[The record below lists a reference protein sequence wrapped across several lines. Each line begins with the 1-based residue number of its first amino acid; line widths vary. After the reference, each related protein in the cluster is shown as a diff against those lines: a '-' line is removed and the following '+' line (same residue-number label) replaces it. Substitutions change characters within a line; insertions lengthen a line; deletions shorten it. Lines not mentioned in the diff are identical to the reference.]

1 MPGTLPQQIYPL
13 ALLLRHLTRSCVR
26 TVASPCSS
34 CTPSLPCSVVLHEP
48 LPFSLAPHL
57 LDSAIS
63 TASLFVFLLLTSQPD
78 HDFFP
83 LQKRSFFLYNSFI
96 DGWHRGGTRFSRPDP
111 ALQSPTD

>member
-1 MPGTLPQQIYPL
+1 MN
-13 ALLLRHLTRSCVR
+13 
-26 TVASPCSS
+26 
-34 CTPSLPCSVVLHEP
+34 P

-83 LQKRSFFLYNSFI
+83 LQKLSFSLYNSPI
-96 DGWHRGGTRFSRPDP
+96 DWWRIDLARFFWLAFCFNFQQGCVPGRAASFNSD
-111 ALQSPTD
+111 